1 MEHKD
6 GRRPCPRWFWGASLE
21 HLSLTFKMR
30 LLFLFICLK
39 IYLISTLNMGLK
51 LMTSRSKVHAPLTQ
65 RAKCSKNNTFKS
77 LFKSLLVLL
86 SVSELIKMNVIGHQ
100 KLFFQRMDRVHP
112 YGGHILSP
120 HLPFSKNYP
129 FPSPHVSLVSPWS
142 AAVDCRN
149 ELGADGAR
157 QGKSSHKSV
166 GSYKS
171 QGHWRG
177 PRVRLLPIPRKQR

>member
-1 MEHKD
+1 MVVIYCL
-6 GRRPCPRWFWGASLE
+6 P
-21 HLSLTFKMR
+21 TFPFLKTTPF
-30 LLFLFICLK
+30 LLHMFLWC
-39 IYLISTLNMGLK
+39 
-51 LMTSRSKVHAPLTQ
+51 
-65 RAKCSKNNTFKS
+65 
-77 LFKSLLVLL
+77 
-86 SVSELIKMNVIGHQ
+86 
-100 KLFFQRMDRVHP
+100 HP
-112 YGGHILSP
+112 GQL
-120 HLPFSKNYP
+120 
-129 FPSPHVSLVSPWS
+129 